1 MVRIAGA
8 HPDPRRIAHAYA
20 LNAKYEITWAN
31 IGVHMVYARRGL
43 KGGLCALINHI
54 TCRVLCVMANVNYEK
69 TSKNTVVLND
79 AVLACL
85 FYLFEC
91 VCVCARASRPTCH
104 TGECR
109 QVASGQY
116 MCVERNTTPRLAI
129 VFFFCRCCVCCFFFG
144 RHSPLHF
151 SCARMTA

>member
-8 HPDPRRIAHAYA
+8 HPDPRRLAHAYA

-31 IGVHMVYARRGL
+31 VGVHMVYARRGL

-85 FYLFEC
+85 FYLC
-91 VCVCARASRPTCH
+91 VCVCACARVPHGPHVTQVNAGKWP
-104 TGECR
+104 
-109 QVASGQY
+109 VASI
-116 MCVERNTTPRLAI
+116 CVSSATRRRDWRLC
-129 VFFFCRCCVCCFFFG
+129 FFCRCCVCCFFFG